1 MRNRSNA
8 EELGDLL
15 WFSRICFHKACIK
28 IFTSN
33 DYPCRLCSLLI
44 FSIPTSYYNGD
55 LETPFLYKGRLELSF
70 NEKMIILMLNI
81 DQSKVCTRRPLKFQG
96 NAVFDRESLKGKG
109 DWLCTDLGSF
119 VNKGQSG
126 RIMTVK
132 GRTITI
138 DRPPLEM
145 GQYVVMTTYWK
156 HAKYT
161 DFCRMTTVVHNHDG
175 SVVNYALAQ
184 YYFTGKPHKVSPKK
198 NRSNKPFHPTT
209 PSTFQFIKENA
220 HRPLGPGT
228 VFDRAFE
235 EAGGVIDVEAIS
247 DVPRNLQQVKNARQR
262 LRMKKQNDEFQDLLS
277 CSAQNDDVKGL
288 QWTPTP
294 RVVFVN
300 KGQMD
305 EIVTNCCGPNATGVF
320 SIDTTYNVGNF
331 YVTATSYQ
339 NRMFIHNQTG
349 RVANLPGPAMFH
361 VKQDASQ
368 FLYFANTL
376 LEAKYGFE
384 QVRYVGGDRSQSQ
397 KAFLKPLKGA
407 KFLPCKKHLEDDMKC
422 KMSTL
427 GIELVEQR
435 SILKDVFGS
444 VEDGEKGLVDSGN
457 SVEFDE
463 RLQVLKAVWNPEFWD
478 YFITYVADDMKEGM
492 APEIRRNIGLKDDFY
507 YNNALECQNF
517 RYKQKIEEAK
527 KEKEPGVKTSEC
539 SWVEAIDTYKTMLQE
554 ARNNIQRAVIG

>member
-1 MRNRSNA
+1 M
-8 EELGDLL
+8 
-15 WFSRICFHKACIK
+15 
-28 IFTSN
+28 
-33 DYPCRLCSLLI
+33 
-44 FSIPTSYYNGD
+44 
-55 LETPFLYKGRLELSF
+55 
-70 NEKMIILMLNI
+70 
-81 DQSKVCTRRPLKFQG
+81 KFQG
-96 NAVFDRESLKGKG
+96 NGAFVFDHESLKGKG

-126 RIMTVK
+126 RIMNVK
-132 GRTITI
+132 GRTITNSVRLPRQVQ

-161 DFCRMTTVVHNHDG
+161 DFCRMTTVVHYHDG

-184 YYFTGKPHKVSPKK
+184 YYFTGEPHKVSPKK

-209 PSTFQFIKENA
+209 PSTFQFIKENV

-277 CSAQNDDVKGL
+277 CSAENDDVKGL

-339 NRMFIHNQTG
+339 N
-349 RVANLPGPAMFH
+349 
-361 VKQDASQ
+361 
-368 FLYFANTL
+368 
-376 LEAKYGFE
+376 
-384 QVRYVGGDRSQSQ
+384 
-397 KAFLKPLKGA
+397 
-407 KFLPCKKHLEDDMKC
+407 
-422 KMSTL
+422 
-427 GIELVEQR
+427 
-435 SILKDVFGS
+435 
-444 VEDGEKGLVDSGN
+444 
-457 SVEFDE
+457 
-463 RLQVLKAVWNPEFWD
+463 
-478 YFITYVADDMKEGM
+478 
-492 APEIRRNIGLKDDFY
+492 
-507 YNNALECQNF
+507 
-517 RYKQKIEEAK
+517 
-527 KEKEPGVKTSEC
+527 
-539 SWVEAIDTYKTMLQE
+539 
-554 ARNNIQRAVIG
+554 